1 MRFSVLLLSLWF
13 SFAGNSLAN
22 QTCPSVNPSQGQY
35 EKAIKLGFLT
45 QIKLEQLHQEHGDR
59 VVLLARIGSATP
71 EQRFIKKLGAYWH
84 YTHAGL
90 AYHHHPNGPWTV
102 VHLLNT
108 CNKQSTIFAQG
119 LMRFSLDNP
128 LIYSNAIGRLTPA
141 LQQRLEQVVIHNN
154 LAKAL
159 HSGPNSYSSVSHP
172 YNNKYQNSNEYIL
185 DTLAAAL
192 APDHVTVNNTALAK
206 QVLLQT
212 EPMNLY
218 EPEQTK
224 VKFWELIGKTFN
236 IGPGNAS
243 LDDHSRQEKQQGKL
257 EMVSV
262 GSLFAFLQRN
272 NLLVDS
278 FEVHLKE

>member
-1 MRFSVLLLSLWF
+1 MRLWIMLLSLYF
-13 SFAGNSLAN
+13 GFVSNSFAN
-22 QTCPSVNPSQGQY
+22 QACSSTNPSQEQF

-45 QIKLEQLHQEHGDR
+45 QVKLEQLHQEHGDR

-71 EQRFIKKLGAYWH
+71 EKRFIKKLGPYWH

-90 AYHHHPNGPWTV
+90 AYRNHPNGPWTV

-108 CNKQSTIFAQG
+108 CDKQSAIFAQG

-141 LQQRLEQVVIHNN
+141 LQQQLENVVIHNK
-154 LAKAL
+154 LSKAL
-159 HSGPNSYSSVSHP
+159 HTGPNSYSSVSHP

-192 APDHVTVNNTALAK
+192 APDYVTVNNTAIAK

-212 EPMNLY
+212 EPMSLF

-224 VKFWELIGKTFN
+224 VKFWEIIGKSFN

-262 GSLFAFLQRN
+262 GSLFAFLQRS
-272 NLLVDS
+272 NLLVGS
-278 FEVHLKE
+278 FEVHLED